1 MGMFCKYKTIIVFFC
16 FCLFSVAA
24 PAQKTTVPGKTAP
37 AAQNRNQLILRSSND
52 SLQYALGA
60 YMGGYI
66 LTAGFL
72 SIDLDYFMAGLE
84 DVFNRRPGLLKDSTI
99 NNLLVNYQQ
108 KTQKSRSKDL
118 EERLFASLK
127 DKPGVGRLP
136 SGVQYLVVRQAK
148 GPKPSETDSVKIHFR
163 QKLADG
169 TVVEDT
175 YAKNAPAN
183 TTPASLMPG
192 LNEILQL
199 MPVGSLWQ
207 VFIPSGQA
215 YGEKGNGPIPPNAA
229 LQFEL
234 ELLEIKK

>member
-1 MGMFCKYKTIIVFFC
+1 MKTISII
-16 FCLFSVAA
+16 LFSVFVSYSY
-24 PAQKTTVPGKTAP
+24 AQKNPDTKKAATVNFKLKN
-37 AAQNRNQLILRSSND
+37 AQD

-72 SIDLDYFMAGLE
+72 SIDLDYFLAGLE

-99 NNLLVNYQQ
+99 NNLLASYQQ
-108 KTQKSRSKDL
+108 RTQKTRSREM

-136 SGVQYLVVRQAK
+136 SGVQYLVVKQAK
-148 GPKPSETDSVKIHFR
+148 GPKPAETDSVKIHFR

-175 YAKNAPAN
+175 YARNMPAS
-183 TTPASLMPG
+183 TTPASLIPG
-192 LNEILQL
+192 LNEVLQL
-199 MPVGSLWQ
+199 MSVGSLWQ
-207 VFIPSGQA
+207 VFIPSAQA